1 MGDCQNE
8 DLRVDFD
15 SRLKLKFVG
24 SQVTSDTGLLA
35 YRELDEALG
44 LTEMGADVLTDSR
57 QGRNKQHQLVPLLRQ
72 SIYSRLAG
80 YEDVNDAER
89 LCVDPA
95 LRHVVG
101 GRASQPDKQAASSS
115 EVGRFETE
123 TLSTKRNLTALMN
136 FSGRWIDNVHRRRPL
151 KELILDMDSSVS
163 ETYGQQQGTAY
174 NGHFECLCYHPLFLF
189 NQHGDLESAML
200 RRGNH
205 AAAWQQGQREILAEC
220 AAAGDRAL
228 SPLEHSEVLSRRR
241 RVCHPRI
248 VRLPRSRELFVCDP
262 SKGQRRIGAGNRA
275 FAHPSGRTTFP
286 QAQGFLSQL
295 SVSSEVVAATAPRG
309 GQD

>member
-24 SQVTSDTGLLA
+24 SQVTSDAGLLA
-35 YRELDEALG
+35 YRELDEVLG
-44 LTEMGADVLTDSR
+44 LTEQGADVLTDSR

-115 EVGRFETE
+115 EIGRFETE

-136 FSGRWIDNVHRRRPL
+136 LSGRWIDNVHRRPNNSSWIWTVPSVRP
-151 KELILDMDSSVS
+151 
-163 ETYGQQQGTAY
+163 T
-174 NGHFECLCYHPLFLF
+174 
-189 NQHGDLESAML
+189 GD
-200 RRGNH
+200 
-205 AAAWQQGQREILAEC
+205 
-220 AAAGDRAL
+220 
-228 SPLEHSEVLSRRR
+228 
-241 RVCHPRI
+241 
-248 VRLPRSRELFVCDP
+248 
-262 SKGQRRIGAGNRA
+262 NRA
-275 FAHPSGRTTFP
+275 RPTTGTLN
-286 QAQGFLSQL
+286 A
-295 SVSSEVVAATAPRG
+295 SVTIRCFCSTSMATWKSPCCGVATRPARNTG
-309 GQD
+309 GMCCCR